1 MRDIV
6 IEMEPGREIIT
17 IVSEKRETLS
27 DGMVTLV
34 ISVEIEIEIM
44 NIVMIDSIL
53 SLRKIYPM
61 IWIERKESAFSSF
74 RFW

>member
-34 ISVEIEIEIM
+34 ISVEIETEIM
-44 NIVMIDSIL
+44 NIVMIDSIP
-53 SLRKIYPM
+53 SLRKRYPM

>member
-34 ISVEIEIEIM
+34 ISVEIETEIM

-53 SLRKIYPM
+53 SLRKRHRM
-61 IWIERKESAFSSF
+61 TWIERKESAFSSF